1 MGATSVYYYDDALFD
16 SDTGRVVSDFTSPG
30 ANHSRTALHPLF
42 VLLLNPA
49 GSKIAKIA
57 GSSVVAAVALN
68 SFFGGVAAALAFLFL
83 RRAGVG
89 GPFAALYG
97 GLTGFS
103 AAHLVFGAVP
113 ETWIFAACGIIVL
126 YFLAAEPHSGLKV
139 FIPAGVFA
147 LAFQT
152 PNFFQGAIV
161 YGAKVVRESGR
172 RAGIMKLAVFA
183 AGVLGAGTILSL
195 VQKRLYPT
203 SELFFLPSVWG
214 GEASCYFWRLG
225 RPLEFGAR
233 LWRII
238 GYFFIYNI
246 ILPGFFSLPGK
257 SYWACIPDVPRVYL
271 KLNEMHPPG
280 IAGAAIWLALVAAAL
295 YGAVRYRR
303 AAGALAVAVVLSL
316 TFNFALFALYGTREL
331 FLYAGDSAFLVIAG
345 VALALKRWEGGR
357 MRYLYLGALGA
368 ALVAIALNNASA
380 FFRIISFYGK
390 NLLPVSWS

>member
-126 YFLAAEPHSGLKV
+126 YFLAAEPHDW
-139 FIPAGVFA
+139 P
-147 LAFQT
+147 
-152 PNFFQGAIV
+152 
-161 YGAKVVRESGR
+161 
-172 RAGIMKLAVFA
+172 RA
-183 AGVLGAGTILSL
+183 LGARWALL
-195 VQKRLYPT
+195 RKR
-203 SELFFLPSVWG
+203 EQ
-214 GEASCYFWRLG
+214 
-225 RPLEFGAR
+225 AR
-233 LWRII
+233 
-238 GYFFIYNI
+238 
-246 ILPGFFSLPGK
+246 
-257 SYWACIPDVPRVYL
+257 
-271 KLNEMHPPG
+271 
-280 IAGAAIWLALVAAAL
+280 ALVRAL
-295 YGAVRYRR
+295 
-303 AAGALAVAVVLSL
+303 AAGAQAAYENAAFVV
-316 TFNFALFALYGTREL
+316 
-331 FLYAGDSAFLVIAG
+331 V
-345 VALALKRWEGGR
+345 K
-357 MRYLYLGALGA
+357 
-368 ALVAIALNNASA
+368 
-380 FFRIISFYGK
+380 
-390 NLLPVSWS
+390 LP